1 MRRAAGGERIAARG
15 ARWRR
20 ATLYALA
27 LGFASAGFAA
37 DATDVAALQA
47 RCEAAREARIKPL
60 REAEIDKC
68 KAQEGS
74 DPAHCERYFADY
86 GNAVRMSN
94 GRMLPRLFHDLPECL
109 EAEKARKAA
118 NNG

>member
-1 MRRAAGGERIAARG
+1 MKRTADSERLAARG

-20 ATLYALA
+20 ATLCAFALA
-27 LGFASAGFAA
+27 FASAGYAA
-37 DATDVAALQA
+37 DVEELQA

-60 REAEIDKC
+60 RQAEIDKC
-68 KAQEGS
+68 KAQERS
-74 DPAHCERYFADY
+74 DPAYCERYFADY

-94 GRMLPRLFHDLPECL
+94 GQMLPRLFHDLPECL

-118 NNG
+118 IND